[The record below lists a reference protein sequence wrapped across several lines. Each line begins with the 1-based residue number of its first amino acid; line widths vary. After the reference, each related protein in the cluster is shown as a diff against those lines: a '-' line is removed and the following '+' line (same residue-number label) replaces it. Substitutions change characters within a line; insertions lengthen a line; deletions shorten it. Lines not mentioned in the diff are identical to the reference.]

1 MTATGGG
8 FFPKISQPAAGALD
22 LRAIPPFQALYGVS
36 FVIEIWRFLRVR
48 KKLWLLPIV
57 LVMLMFGGLIIF
69 AQGSALAPFIYT
81 LF

>member
-1 MTATGGG
+1 MRNPGT
-8 FFPKISQPAAGALD
+8 I
-22 LRAIPPFQALYGVS
+22 REAILITLIREFLL
-36 FVIEIWRFLRVR
+36 FLRQN

-57 LVMLMFGGLIIF
+57 AVMLLLGALLVF